1 MFSSKFLF
9 IIHSPLKRGV
19 TLKRDGAR
27 IKMFGKK
34 NSESEILKSTLKEC
48 DLFNGFSSGDLKS
61 LLEISHI
68 RDYSEG
74 EAVFTQSTVG
84 LCFYLIVKGSV
95 NIVTENQASRQILK
109 KLSQG
114 EYFSEVH
121 LFSENVH
128 SVTAEAAELTRLIVF
143 AKPDFEDLVKK
154 EPKLGNKTL
163 LRFLEY
169 FGLKLDELYR
179 ENRELKTKLMKND

>member
-1 MFSSKFLF
+1 
-9 IIHSPLKRGV
+9 
-19 TLKRDGAR
+19 
-27 IKMFGKK
+27 MFGKK
-34 NSESEILKSTLKEC
+34 NSESEILKNTLKEC
-48 DLFNGFSSGDLKS
+48 ALFNGFSSGELRS

-74 EAVFTQSTVG
+74 EAIFTQSTVG
-84 LCFYLIVKGSV
+84 LCFYIIVKGTV
-95 NIVTENQASRQILK
+95 NIVTESRDERQVLK

-121 LFSENVH
+121 LFSENTH

-169 FGLKLDELYR
+169 FGLKLDELYK
-179 ENRELKTKLMKND
+179 ENKELKIKINTFN

>member
-1 MFSSKFLF
+1 
-9 IIHSPLKRGV
+9 
-19 TLKRDGAR
+19 
-27 IKMFGKK
+27 MFGNK
-34 NSESEILKSTLKEC
+34 NSESEILKITLKEC
-48 DLFNGFSSGDLKS
+48 NLFNGFSSGELKS

-74 EAVFTQSTVG
+74 EAVFRQSTIG
-84 LCFYLIVKGSV
+84 LCFYIIVKGCV
-95 NIVTENQASRQILK
+95 NIVTENQTERLVLK
-109 KLSQG
+109 QLSQG

-128 SVTAEAAELTRLIVF
+128 SVSAEAAELTRLIVF

-169 FGLKLDELYR
+169 FGVKLDELYK
-179 ENRELKTKLMKND
+179 ENKELKLKINPHNLQ